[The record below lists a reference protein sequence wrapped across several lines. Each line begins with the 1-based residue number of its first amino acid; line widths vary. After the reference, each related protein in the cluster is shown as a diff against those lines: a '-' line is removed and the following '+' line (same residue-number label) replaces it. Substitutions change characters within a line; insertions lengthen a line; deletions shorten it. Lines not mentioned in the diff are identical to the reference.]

1 MRSLAGDRTLI
12 VAARADAGGSWFL
25 MGTNTPGLRILRSVP
40 TITLFAQSSYEWGM
54 VNELC
59 EPGTVLKEALAA
71 AQRIADCAPLSLR
84 QAKKSIHFGLQ
95 TDLHSGYRIEL
106 EAYYRLLDTD
116 DRREGIAA
124 FNEKRKPRFT
134 GS

>member
-1 MRSLAGDRTLI
+1 MRPQNLPRAVGERRAKELI
-12 VAARADAGGSWFL
+12 LS
-25 MGTNTPGLRILRSVP
+25 
-40 TITLFAQSSYEWGM
+40 AQPFTAIEAHAWGM
-54 VNELC
+54 VNKLC
-59 EPGTVLKEALAA
+59 EPGTVVKEALAA
-71 AQRIADCAPLSLR
+71 AQRFADCAPLSVR

-124 FNEKRKPRFT
+124 FNEKRKPKFT